1 MSCMFSF
8 NNGCKGK
15 TSLKNQ
21 VKNINLPLNIIADAA
36 PITPKKGPQI
46 GFNSVKTDSDMMK

>member
-1 MSCMFSF
+1 MFSF

-36 PITPKKGPQI
+36 PITPKKGP
-46 GFNSVKTDSDMMK
+46 